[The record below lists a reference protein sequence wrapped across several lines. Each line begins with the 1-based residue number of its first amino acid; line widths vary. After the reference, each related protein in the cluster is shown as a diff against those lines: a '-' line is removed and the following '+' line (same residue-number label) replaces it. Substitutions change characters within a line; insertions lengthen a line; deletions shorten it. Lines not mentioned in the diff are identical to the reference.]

1 MDDFEDALSPL
12 EEDGFSTLALVS
24 TGDNIKEWTYYTKA
38 AKPFL
43 ERLNLA
49 LRPKASFPVE
59 IHASADVEWVT
70 YQQFIDSVTE

>member
-24 TGDNIKEWTYYTKA
+24 TGDNIKEWTYYIKA
-38 AKPFL
+38 EKPIL

-59 IHASADVEWVT
+59 IHAATDVEWVT
-70 YQQFIDSVTE
+70 SQQFIEGVRE